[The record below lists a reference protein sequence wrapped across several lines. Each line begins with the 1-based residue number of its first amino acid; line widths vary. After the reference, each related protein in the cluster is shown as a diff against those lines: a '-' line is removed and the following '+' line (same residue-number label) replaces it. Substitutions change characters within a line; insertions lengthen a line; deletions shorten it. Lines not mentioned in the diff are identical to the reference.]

1 VGLQRPICLLLAFL
15 FTLAPLAAQ
24 QPVSP
29 LPEGV
34 TFAAGVEGMNEYRL
48 PNGLRVVLFPDPTK
62 SNITVNITYMVG
74 SRHEGYG
81 ETGMAHLLEHLLF
94 MGSKNHPDI
103 KKELQDHGSRPNGTT
118 WLDRT
123 NYFETFQA
131 SEENLRWALSMEA
144 DRMVN
149 SFIAKKDLDT
159 EMTVVRNEFEMGEN
173 SPQRVLLQK
182 TVSAAFMW
190 HNYGKST
197 IGARSDIEQ
206 VPIDRLQAFYR
217 HFYQPD
223 NAMLVVAGKI
233 DEAKTLAMVKEY
245 FGPIPKPT
253 RELRTT
259 YTAEPTQDGERTVTL
274 RRAGDVQALAIV
286 YHVPSSLNDDYP
298 AIEIAADILG
308 ESPGGRLYKALV
320 ETKKAA
326 WVSHFAFSLRE
337 PGYTAMMATV
347 RTEQSLE
354 EAKNAAIAVFD
365 GIKEK
370 PFTDDE
376 ANRVKSEWL
385 KDFDLMLNDS
395 QRTALQLSEW
405 QAKGD
410 WRLMF
415 LHRDRVRKVT
425 REDAQKAAE
434 KYWVPSNRTVG
445 MFVPEKEP
453 VRAEIAPPPE
463 LEKLLEGYKGDAL
476 ISKGESFEASPSNI
490 DKRTIR
496 GELEGGLK
504 IAFIEK
510 KTRGESVVAN
520 IRLRFGDLESLQ
532 GKASIGAMTGQM
544 LMRGTSKR
552 TREEI
557 KQEFDRLKAQVSVSG
572 DAEGAY
578 VRIQTTR
585 PNLPAVLDLVGE
597 IFKDPS
603 FPEKEFEQLKQQ
615 TLAGLESG
623 KNEPQVQA
631 MQAMQ
636 RHMNRFPKNDI
647 RYVRSTDEQIEDAKA
662 VTLDQV
668 KDFYKKFYGGSKGE
682 VAVIGDF
689 DAENTQKQLSTLFN
703 PWRSPATYARVPRP
717 YQAIESKKDVI
728 QTPDK
733 ANATWVAGVPIQIKD
748 TDPDYPALVLGNYI
762 FGQGMNSRLFSRVR
776 NKEGLSYGVGSA
788 IQAGALDDS
797 GAFMSYAIAA
807 PQNVPKVE
815 ASVQDELKQV
825 IEKGYSAD
833 EVEAAKKSWLQLRE
847 VSRANDPELVGRIN
861 GYQYLDR
868 TMAFDADIEA
878 KVMALTPE
886 KIQAAMKKHIDPSKL
901 SIFRAGD
908 FKKAEVAF

>member
-1 VGLQRPICLLLAFL
+1 MLA
-15 FTLAPLAAQ
+15 LALPVAGQ
-24 QPVSP
+24 QPASP

-34 TFAAGVEGMNEYRL
+34 SFVTGVEGMNEYRL

-118 WLDRT
+118 WFDRT

-131 SEENLRWALSMEA
+131 SDENLRWALSMEA

-182 TVSAAFMW
+182 TLAAAFMW
-190 HNYGKST
+190 HNYGNST
-197 IGARSDIEQ
+197 IGARSDIEK

-223 NAMLVVAGKI
+223 NATLVVAGKI
-233 DEAKTLAMVKEY
+233 DEAKTLAMVKEF
-245 FGPIPKPT
+245 FGPIAKPT

-259 YTAEPTQDGERTVTL
+259 YTDEPTQDGERFVTV
-274 RRAGDVQALAIV
+274 RRAGDVQALCIV
-286 YHVPSSLNDDYP
+286 YHVPSALNDDFP

-308 ESPGGRLYKALV
+308 ENPGGRLHKALV

-326 WVSHFAFSLRE
+326 WVNAFAWSLRE
-337 PGYTAMMATV
+337 PGYTTTMATV
-347 RTEQSLE
+347 RMEQSLDD
-354 EAKNAAIAVFD
+354 ARQAALAVHD
-365 GIKEK
+365 GVKEK

-376 ANRVKSEWL
+376 VARSKTQWL
-385 KDFDLMLNDS
+385 KEFDLTLNDS

-425 REDAQKAAE
+425 REQVQQAAE
-434 KYWVPSNRTVG
+434 KYWTPSNRTVG
-445 MFVPEKEP
+445 VFIPEKNP
-453 VRAEIAPPPE
+453 VRAEIPPPPD
-463 LEKLLEGYKGDAL
+463 LDKLLEGYKGDAL
-476 ISKGESFEASPSNI
+476 ISKGEEFDASPANI

-496 GELEGGLK
+496 GKLEGGLD
-504 IAFIEK
+504 IAFIQK

-520 IRLRFGDLESLQ
+520 LRFRFGDADSLKGQ
-532 GKASIGAMTGQM
+532 AAAAAMAGQM

-552 TREEI
+552 TRDQI

-597 IFKDPS
+597 ILKDPS

-623 KNEPQVQA
+623 KSEPQVQA
-631 MQAMQ
+631 MMALQ
-636 RHMNRFPKNDI
+636 RHMSRYPKGDI
-647 RYVRSTDEQIEDAKA
+647 RYARSTEEQIEDVKA

-668 KDFYKKFYGGSKGE
+668 KAFYKNFYGGSRGE
-682 VAVIGDF
+682 ATIIGDI
-689 DAENTQKQLSTLFN
+689 DAESAQKQLGALFN
-703 PWRSPATYARVPRP
+703 TWRSPSKYARVERP

-733 ANATWVAGVPIQIKD
+733 ANAMWVAGVPIQIKD

-788 IQAGALDDS
+788 VQAGALDDS

-825 IEKGYSAD
+825 LEKGYSAE
-833 EVEAAKKSWLQLRE
+833 EVEAAKKSWAQLRE
-847 VSRANDPELVGRIN
+847 VSRANDPELVGRLN
-861 GYQYLDR
+861 GYQYLKR
-868 TMAFDADIEA
+868 TMAFDADIEK

-886 KIQAAMKKHIDPSKL
+886 KIREAMRRHIDPAKL
-901 SIFRAGD
+901 SIVRAGD
-908 FKKAEVAF
+908 FKKAEVTF